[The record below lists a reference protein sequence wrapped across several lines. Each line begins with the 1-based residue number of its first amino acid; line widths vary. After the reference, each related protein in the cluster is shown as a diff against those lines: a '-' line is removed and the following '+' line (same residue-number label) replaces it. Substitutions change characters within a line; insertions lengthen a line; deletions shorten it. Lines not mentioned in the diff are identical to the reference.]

1 MSIIKYA
8 KLFVRTIENDK
19 WLYEYE
25 ILSGMTK
32 RHSFFGIND
41 KFNIY
46 FRIPMIR
53 PLFIVLFPFILLF
66 FVCWEGLKTSLQVL
80 KLKRTIL
87 RSDTF
92 FLATTNFSSSI
103 NNRINKQIGNA
114 CWILNTNI
122 HSNSYIIK
130 GNRYI
135 SCYRLIS
142 LFDVLK
148 IGLGSILSY
157 VFICK
162 QYGVFYMLESI
173 NSYRWLL
180 YYRACQRIP
189 IESSIFFINH
199 KDRWAF
205 LDDHINCKTKT
216 LIQHG
221 TEIIKCKRESD
232 LLRNMIELPNGG
244 FVQNMPNKYK
254 TLTHVI
260 ALSEKEVQALK
271 SSIIE
276 SNPEFKI
283 GGYGFETYPL
293 ESNKYSVLIIAH
305 SGIYLDKEINII
317 QNLQDFPI
325 DLYVKNHP
333 TQNNDVYVKLLTK
346 YRFTL
351 ITEQK
356 FPHVDVV
363 ITYDSTLAHEYSSVG
378 IKVIYHTQ
386 HNIEEIRKYIQ
397 YN

>member
-173 NSYRWLL
+173 NSYRWL
-180 YYRACQRIP
+180 C
-189 IESSIFFINH
+189 
-199 KDRWAF
+199 
-205 LDDHINCKTKT
+205 
-216 LIQHG
+216 
-221 TEIIKCKRESD
+221 
-232 LLRNMIELPNGG
+232 
-244 FVQNMPNKYK
+244 
-254 TLTHVI
+254 
-260 ALSEKEVQALK
+260 
-271 SSIIE
+271 IIE
-276 SNPEFKI
+276 PAREF
-283 GGYGFETYPL
+283 L
-293 ESNKYSVLIIAH
+293 
-305 SGIYLDKEINII
+305 
-317 QNLQDFPI
+317 
-325 DLYVKNHP
+325 
-333 TQNNDVYVKLLTK
+333 
-346 YRFTL
+346 
-351 ITEQK
+351 
-356 FPHVDVV
+356 
-363 ITYDSTLAHEYSSVG
+363 
-378 IKVIYHTQ
+378 
-386 HNIEEIRKYIQ
+386 
-397 YN
+397 